1 MTLSPLTS
9 VPKRKRFS
17 VLDLESKDGAS
28 QRAGF
33 TRPFMAGFYDG
44 DSYVSFWDRYK
55 TGEWDSR
62 YWEEHGCLDLMMRHI
77 LTEPFRG
84 THIYAHNAGRFDYL
98 FLIPWLMNIGRKLG
112 FGFSIL
118 PMASGIQVL
127 DVMRDGKKAS
137 WRFLDSLRLIPMSLD
152 KADKTFGGEGKTS
165 VVGDGLNTPEWEVE
179 AWERYNRDDCQKLY
193 SVLDKF
199 HSYVEHSLGSEV
211 GITAPSTSM
220 KLFRRKYQK
229 EPIQRHIDHHPF
241 ARESYF
247 GGRVEVYRKAG
258 KNLRYYDFNSSYP
271 AAMLE
276 PMPVGNAVTV
286 IGQPPAKFLNTGEFT
301 GICKAR
307 VSIPEDCNIPP
318 LPYRVNGKLCFP
330 VGDFEGVWDWS
341 ELELLSECGGSFEIL
356 ESVWF
361 EAAPVF
367 EPMVRELYAFRDK
380 QSPKYEPGLA
390 EISKLMMNSLYGKFG
405 MKPQRR
411 KILILGCDEIPVMAK
426 PATGDPDCLVWYSD
440 EETDAPYIIPQ
451 IASHVTA
458 LARARLWRNMY
469 RVERDGLG
477 SVYYCDTDSMLT
489 DAFLPSSSALGELK
503 DEFPG
508 KELEGMF
515 VAPKVYMI
523 QDMQADGWL
532 YETEE
537 RDKNG
542 VLIKVKHRDKVVA
555 KGFNKEHRNLATLL
569 KLAAGDVLQYE
580 RLEKLGSLARA
591 NFQRGPRMAQVSKSM
606 TGNNDKRVFNADGS
620 SRPIVVRQW

>member
-9 VPKRKRFS
+9 VPRRKRFS
-17 VLDLESKDGAS
+17 VLDLESKDGPT

-33 TRPFMAGFYDG
+33 TRPFMAGFYEG
-44 DSYVSFWDRYK
+44 SEYTPFWDSHQ

-62 YWEEHGCLDLMMRHI
+62 YWEQGGCLDHLMRHV
-77 LTEPFRG
+77 LSEENRG

-98 FLIPWLMNIGRKLG
+98 FLIPWLMNVGRGLG
-112 FGFSIL
+112 YGFSIL

-127 DVMRDGKKAS
+127 DVVTDNKKAG
-137 WRFLDSLRLIPMSLD
+137 WRFLDSVRLIPMSLD
-152 KADKTFGGEGKTS
+152 KADKTFGGTGKS
-165 VVGDGLNTPEWEVE
+165 AVKGDGLNTPEWDRP
-179 AWERYNRDDCQKLY
+179 AWEDYNRDDCIKLY
-193 SVLDKF
+193 TVLEKF
-199 HSYVEHSLGSEV
+199 HTYIEETLGSEV

-220 KLFRRKYQK
+220 KLFRRKYQR
-229 EPIQRHIDHHPF
+229 EDIQRHVQHHPF

-276 PMPVGNAVTV
+276 PMPVGECVDV
-286 IGQPPAKFLNTGEFT
+286 KGQPPAKFLDAREFT

-307 VSIPEDCNIPP
+307 VSVPESCNIPP
-318 LPYRVNGKLCFP
+318 LPFRVNDKLCFP
-330 VGDFEGVWDWS
+330 VGEFEGVWDWA
-341 ELELLSECGGSFEIL
+341 ELELLSECGGTYDIQQ
-356 ESVWF
+356 SVWF
-361 EAAPVF
+361 HARPVF

-380 QSPKYEPGLA
+380 SSAQYEPGLA
-390 EISKLMMNSLYGKFG
+390 EIAKLMLNSLYGKYG
-405 MKPQRR
+405 MKPNRR
-411 KILILGCDEIPVMAK
+411 KILIAGCDDIPVLAK
-426 PATGDPDCLVWYSD
+426 PATGDPDSMVWYVD

-469 RVERDGLG
+469 RVERDRLG
-477 SVYYCDTDSMLT
+477 SIYYCDTDSMLT
-489 DAFLPSSSALGELK
+489 DATLPSSTALGELK

-508 KELEGMF
+508 KLLEGMF
-515 VAPKVYMI
+515 LAPKVYMI
-523 QDMQADGWL
+523 RDGAEL
-532 YETEE
+532 E
-537 RDKNG
+537 
-542 VLIKVKHRDKVVA
+542 KVVA

-591 NFQRGPRMAQVSKSM
+591 DFSRGPRMAQVSKSM
-606 TGNNDKRVFNADGS
+606 TMTNDKRVFAADGT
-620 SRPIVVRQW
+620 SRPIVVRKL